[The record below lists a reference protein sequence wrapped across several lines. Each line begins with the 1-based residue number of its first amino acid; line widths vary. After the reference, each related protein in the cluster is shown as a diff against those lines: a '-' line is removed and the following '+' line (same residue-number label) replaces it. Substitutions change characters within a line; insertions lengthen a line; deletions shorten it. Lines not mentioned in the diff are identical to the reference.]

1 MTKQTKAIDI
11 LMEARDCIFCVSSA
25 ASGPVPLD
33 NTPIVTVVNIAG
45 AKIDKAIALLSEQ
58 PAEIEEEVHT

>member
-1 MTKQTKAIDI
+1 MLSTFLWRHAI
-11 LMEARDCIFCVSSA
+11 AFFCVSSA

-45 AKIDKAIALLSEQ
+45 AKIDKAIALLSA
-58 PAEIEEEVHT
+58 AEIEEGAHT

>member
-1 MTKQTKAIDI
+1 
-11 LMEARDCIFCVSSA
+11 VSSA

-45 AKIDKAIALLSEQ
+45 AKIDKAIALLSEE
-58 PAEIEEEVHT
+58 PTEIDEEAHT